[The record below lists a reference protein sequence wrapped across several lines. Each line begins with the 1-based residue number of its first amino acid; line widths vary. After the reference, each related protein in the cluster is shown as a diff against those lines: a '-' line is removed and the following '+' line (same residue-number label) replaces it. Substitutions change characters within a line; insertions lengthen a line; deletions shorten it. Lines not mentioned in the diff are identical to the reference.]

1 MFEINEVWKL
11 VGQCLAWE
19 METCRVRVPAYC
31 NSLLNH
37 SFLDSKRKQY
47 TAIHFKISQLDAR
60 KKYGLKLCVLPLL
73 LLDMDPVR
81 TLYYSLLDTC
91 QDCINYFF
99 LSQLLSKVLQEQT
112 SYKTDLLLIEEAM
125 RMQEKSE
132 KKPRP
137 SKVHLKAIA
146 VTLTNMPQ

>member
-1 MFEINEVWKL
+1 
-11 VGQCLAWE
+11 
-19 METCRVRVPAYC
+19 
-31 NSLLNH
+31 
-37 SFLDSKRKQY
+37 
-47 TAIHFKISQLDAR
+47 
-60 KKYGLKLCVLPLL
+60 
-73 LLDMDPVR
+73 MDPVR